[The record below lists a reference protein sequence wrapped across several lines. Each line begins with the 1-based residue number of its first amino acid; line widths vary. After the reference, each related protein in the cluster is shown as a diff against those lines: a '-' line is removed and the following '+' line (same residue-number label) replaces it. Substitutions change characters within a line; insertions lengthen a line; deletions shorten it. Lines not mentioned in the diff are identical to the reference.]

1 MNIYETIYKRLE
13 KLGIIADG
21 KSKNYRRSKSDPYMD
36 LVVEKTGDDL
46 PNDNKGFVISL
57 AHYFEQNGDLC
68 CDPEMTIAIY
78 PETRTAEA
86 LTFQQDRPPIYQQV
100 YPEPNMYSPRLKKD
114 LNSFLKQ
121 WLKNLI
127 DQDHGKEWENRS

>member
-1 MNIYETIYKRLE
+1 MGIYEIIYKRLE
-13 KLGIIADG
+13 KLDIVTDG
-21 KSKNYRRSKSDPYMD
+21 KAKKYRKSKSDPYMD
-36 LVVEKTGDDL
+36 FIVEKIADDL
-46 PNDNKGFVISL
+46 PNDNKGFVISI

-78 PETRTAEA
+78 PESKQAEA
-86 LTFQQDRPPIYQQV
+86 LSFQQAIPPIYQRV
-100 YPEPNMYSPRLKKD
+100 YPEPGMVSPRLKKD

-127 DQDHGKEWENRS
+127 DQDHGKNWEAKP

>member
-46 PNDNKGFVISL
+46 PNDNKGFVISI

-78 PETRTAEA
+78 PESKQAEA
-86 LTFQQDRPPIYQQV
+86 LTFQQAIPPIFQQV
-100 YPEPNMYSPRLKKD
+100 YPEPNKFYPRLKKD

-127 DQDHGKEWENRS
+127 DQDHGKDWEGKS